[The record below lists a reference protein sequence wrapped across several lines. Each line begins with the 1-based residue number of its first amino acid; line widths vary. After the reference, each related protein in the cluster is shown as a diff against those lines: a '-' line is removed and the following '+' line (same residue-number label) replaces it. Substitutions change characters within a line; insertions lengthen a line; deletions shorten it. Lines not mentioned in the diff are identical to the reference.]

1 MMMAVTTI
9 CKVGVLV
16 TMVTVHSGYQQIHV
30 AFGSLLC
37 KACFEFI
44 SNTSY
49 FSSYNRMQ
57 YIIIVL
63 QV

>member
-1 MMMAVTTI
+1 MMMAATTI

-16 TMVTVHSGYQQIHV
+16 TMVTVHSSYQQIHV

-49 FSSYNRMQ
+49 FSSYNRKQ
-57 YIIIVL
+57 NIIIVL

>member
-1 MMMAVTTI
+1 MMMAATTI

-16 TMVTVHSGYQQIHV
+16 TMVTVHSSYQQIHV

-49 FSSYNRMQ
+49 FSSYN
-57 YIIIVL
+57 
-63 QV
+63 